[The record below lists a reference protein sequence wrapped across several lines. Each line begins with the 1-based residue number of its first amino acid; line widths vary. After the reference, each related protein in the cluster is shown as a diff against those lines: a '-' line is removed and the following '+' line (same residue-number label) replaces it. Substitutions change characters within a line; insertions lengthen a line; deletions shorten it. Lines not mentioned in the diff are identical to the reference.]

1 MVLVALALLCFL
13 WVWRTTVYARRAQAH
28 LDAARTHARD
38 VFTLHPGTTV
48 LWDAEAAAR
57 GENPHRGWL
66 LPNGR
71 AVKYRYWL
79 EMEGV
84 KAKL

>member
-57 GENPHRGWL
+57 GEKPASRL
-66 LPNGR
+66 
-71 AVKYRYWL
+71 AVAQRPGSQVPIL
-79 EMEGV
+79 
-84 KAKL
+84 A